1 MRMLFGD
8 PRAWDAGEPV
18 ALAVGVFDGVH
29 IGHRHVLRQLV
40 EAAGSDGLKP
50 AVLTFDPHP
59 LALVAPDLAPRMLTT
74 IDQRMDQL
82 SAAGVELVAV
92 LAFDDAVRHM
102 SAEAFVEDILVK
114 ALHSKLI
121 VAGEDFRYGENRR
134 GDVALL
140 EELGLRLGFTAMTS
154 SLVGDGEP
162 ISSTRIREAIEAGDV
177 VTAATSL
184 GRGYELVGS
193 VVPGSG
199 RGEEMGF
206 ATANVAVANSLAI
219 PGHGVYAVRA
229 GVGEMVP
236 AVANIG
242 TRPTFGDGEEVV
254 EVHIIDRNLDI
265 GGDRI
270 GVEFVARIRDE
281 QRFSGVAELADQIG
295 ADIAAAR
302 LILA

>member
-8 PRAWDAGEPV
+8 PRAWDAGEPL

-29 IGHRHVLRQLV
+29 VGHRHVLRLLV
-40 EAAGSDGLKP
+40 ETAGSEGLKP

-74 IDQRMDQL
+74 IDQRMHQL
-82 SAAGVELVAV
+82 SEAGVELVAV
-92 LAFDDAVRHM
+92 LAFDETVRHM
-102 SAEAFVEDILVK
+102 SAEAFVEDILVA
-114 ALHSKLI
+114 ALCSGLI

-140 EELGLRLGFTAMTS
+140 EELGPRLGFTSMTS
-154 SLVGDGEP
+154 SLIGDCEP

-177 VTAATSL
+177 VAAAESL
-184 GRGYELVGS
+184 GRSYELVGS

-199 RGEEMGF
+199 RGEKMGF
-206 ATANVAVANSLAI
+206 ATANIAVATSLSI

-242 TRPTFGDGEEVV
+242 TRPTFGEGEEVV

-265 GGDRI
+265 GGDQIR
-270 GVEFVARIRDE
+270 VEFVARIRDE
-281 QRFSGVAELADQIG
+281 QKFTGVSELADQIR
-295 ADIAAAR
+295 ADIEAAR
-302 LILA
+302 RILS